1 MHAQADKSMQDLHYH
16 PVRPQLALIFL
27 PVLLRV
33 LHLNSQRIPVPPA
46 IPSTVH
52 STRCCRSDWR
62 GTRRKRRLP
71 GNALGETL
79 RRLLSVVPP
88 PMSRKFLP
96 YPDPWRDIFSPLR
109 SSKQFDPESLRRF
122 ESANTH

>member
-1 MHAQADKSMQDLHYH
+1 MHAQADKSMQDQHYH

-52 STRCCRSDWR
+52 STGSCPSDCR
-62 GTRRKRRLP
+62 GTRRKRPLP
-71 GNALGETL
+71 YKALGETI
-79 RRLLSVVPP
+79 RRLLSFVPP

-96 YPDPWRDIFSPLR
+96 YPNPYRDIFSPLL
-109 SSKQFDPESLRRF
+109 SSK
-122 ESANTH
+122 